1 MADDSHFKNP
11 NAKMTS
17 IDEFHRASTVYP
29 YHHPSIQGS
38 CNQTQHILEEDC
50 EFKMITVTENVYNT
64 LNDFTSL

>member
-38 CNQTQHILEEDC
+38 CNGTQDVSEEDC

>member
-11 NAKMTS
+11 FAKMTS

-29 YHHPSIQGS
+29 YHHPEIQGS
-38 CNQTQHILEEDC
+38 CNSPHHALKDSC
-50 EFKMITVTENVYNT
+50 EFKMISVTENVYNS